1 MNAFLKLQQ
10 TKDVL
15 YGREKNRLKA
25 PEQTI
30 SVFTVHVILFRIHER
45 YAATEKEFDTVIQM
59 KIEQSSE
66 VLNG

>member
-1 MNAFLKLQQ
+1 M
-10 TKDVL
+10 

-25 PEQTI
+25 PEQTT

-45 YAATEKEFDTVIQM
+45 YAATEKEFDTGIQM
-59 KIEQSSE
+59 TIEQSSE